1 MKCSK
6 ANIIFH
12 LSSFSIWF
20 IANTLTFYYTRWR
33 WKDFCGFCPWL
44 LLKQIRKDFSE
55 GIFKLFFNILR
66 IKQYTDNQAQMYYF
80 TPNHFCLC
88 HIIYLEFLTLL
99 TYLVCDWT
107 DIIDHEWNIHIYS
120 IQRTAHVKKV
130 ISEFTET

>member
-1 MKCSK
+1 MLHSQH
-6 ANIIFH
+6 NF
-12 LSSFSIWF
+12 SSFFVFYMIY
-20 IANTLTFYYTRWR
+20 IANTLTFYYTQWR
-33 WKDFCGFCPWL
+33 WKDFCGFCPGL

-55 GIFKLFFNILR
+55 GIFKLFFNIVC
-66 IKQYTDNQAQMYYF
+66 IKQYTDNWAQMYYF

-88 HIIYLEFLTLL
+88 HITCLEFLTLL

-120 IQRTAHVKKV
+120 IQWTVRVKKV